1 MWAALCDTLQ
11 HGMEWSA
18 AAGTL
23 HAVALRL
30 HQLPKPAAQHPT
42 STCMYLRPLLTS
54 AAGTDTPTNTAMT
67 RMRRLKSCM
76 QRSRARF
83 APGGACRA
91 LDSTHTPMPVARFQ
105 KKPQQQCQP
114 RLPHLLDDPAARP
127 ALNQRHIVC
136 EQRARHQQR
145 ALGVDQARLG
155 TQRAGHAAAVHRE
168 SKQRNTC

>member
-67 RMRRLKSCM
+67 RMRRLKSCT
-76 QRSRARF
+76 QRSKGPGYSRGRSLQSFGQHAHSHANCPF
-83 APGGACRA
+83 SKEAPAA
-91 LDSTHTPMPVARFQ
+91 V
-105 KKPQQQCQP
+105 PQQQCPGCLTCWMIQRP
-114 RLPHLLDDPAARP
+114 ARP
-127 ALNQRHIVC
+127 SIR
-136 EQRARHQQR
+136 
-145 ALGVDQARLG
+145 D
-155 TQRAGHAAAVHRE
+155 T
-168 SKQRNTC
+168 